1 MPNKYTRLIL
11 VAMLLLVT
19 TMAFA
24 QGGPGFPF
32 PGNGRPPT
40 PPPPFASIDGG
51 ILALLALGAGFGV
64 KKLREK
70 K

>member
-11 VAMLLLVT
+11 VALLLLVT

-24 QGGPGFPF
+24 QGPGFPF

-40 PPPPFASIDGG
+40 LPPPFASIDGG
-51 ILALLALGAGFGV
+51 ILVLLALGAGLGV
-64 KKLREK
+64 KKLRENK
-70 K
+70 

>member
-11 VAMLLLVT
+11 VAALLMIT
-19 TMAFA
+19 TVAFS
-24 QGGPGFPF
+24 QGPGFPF

>member
-1 MPNKYTRLIL
+1 M
-11 VAMLLLVT
+11 VT

-24 QGGPGFPF
+24 IQGPPPNF

-51 ILALLALGAGFGV
+51 IFLLLAMGAGYGI
-64 KKLREK
+64 KKYREEK
-70 K
+70 